1 VYAGLAFVIGI
12 LVAMAGFL
20 FFAAVSGTTY
30 YGIAIQIEE
39 TLAVLLV
46 IIAII
51 LGWIFYTGI
60 KAQFNRVKTGKEALI
75 GAKGIAV
82 TDLKPKG
89 EVRVLG
95 EFWEATAKDASI
107 TVGQAVE
114 VLSMDGMV
122 LVVKAAEQKP

>member
-51 LGWIFYTGI
+51 LGWIFYAGI

-75 GAKGIAV
+75 GAKGIAA

-107 TVGQAVE
+107 AVGQAVE
-114 VLSMDGMV
+114 VVSMDGMV